1 MTNYRH
7 SLPKLCLPI
16 GREWACHTFK
26 IGDMDKKR
34 FLKDLGT
41 HIAKVRKQ
49 KGYSQDRLYLEG
61 GFSRGTLSKIENGL
75 SSPEVFTLARI
86 AEVLEIPIKRLIE
99 FDRT

>member
-1 MTNYRH
+1 
-7 SLPKLCLPI
+7 
-16 GREWACHTFK
+16 
-26 IGDMDKKR
+26 MDKKR
-34 FLKDLGT
+34 FLKALGS

-86 AEVLEIPIKRLIE
+86 AEVLDVPIKKLIE
-99 FDRT
+99 FDKT